1 MKNKRVITLILVM
14 VMASL
19 LLVGCSSTK
28 TSSSPATGASASP
41 AAASAAASSSS
52 NVTTVTDF
60 AGTTFSAAK
69 PVKTVMGLHPIFTML
84 ALRLAPAKVVSV
96 DKVFTTSYLVK
107 GSLTDL
113 LTNLGLDQIKSL
125 PVTNTSIMQPVDP
138 EQVLNLNPDVVVTLN
153 KDINVAKLKDETKK
167 PFVIV
172 SKNTLQDYSKSMR
185 IMGVVLGNTT
195 EANQM
200 ADYWDK
206 IISSITAKTDGIAAS
221 NRLNVYH
228 CASGSIYATVGKD
241 TIMASIVR
249 IAGGNNLG
257 DQISNASNSVNETI
271 TVSMDQILK
280 WNSDVVVANNSK
292 QYQEIMSSP
301 EWKAVNAVKNDRV
314 YCQLKYGKIDGL
326 TTIPGLIWYNAIL
339 TAPGDSSAMDVYYK
353 EAQNYYQLFFKYNI
367 TKDEL
372 NLKQ

>member
-1 MKNKRVITLILVM
+1 MKNKRIIALSLVS

-19 LLVGCSSTK
+19 LLFGCSSTN
-28 TSSSPATGASASP
+28 TSSSPATSASP
-41 AAASAAASSSS
+41 SAASTAASPSS

-60 AGTTFSAAK
+60 AGTTFSSDK
-69 PVKTVMGLHPIFTML
+69 PVKTVMGIHPIFTML
-84 ALRLAPAKVVSV
+84 ALRLAPDKVVSV
-96 DKVFTTSYLVK
+96 DKVFTTQYLAK
-107 GSLTDL
+107 GTLTDL
-113 LTNLGLDQIKSL
+113 LTDLGLEHIKSL
-125 PVTNTSIMQPVDP
+125 PVTNTFMQVVDP

-153 KDINVAKLKDETKK
+153 KDTNAAKLKDETKK

-195 EANQM
+195 EANKM

-206 IISSITAKTDGIAAS
+206 IISSITAKTDVITAS
-221 NRLNVYH
+221 NRLKVYH
-228 CASGSIYATVGKD
+228 CAAGSICATVGKD
-241 TIMASIVR
+241 TIMASVVR

-257 DQISNASNSVNETI
+257 DQISNASNSVNESI

-280 WNSDVVVANNSK
+280 WNPDVVVAANSK

-301 EWKAVNAVKNDRV
+301 EWKAVNAVKNGKV

-326 TTIPGLIWYNAIL
+326 NTLPGLIWYNAML
-339 TAPGDSSAMDVYYK
+339 TAPGDSKAMDAYYK
-353 EAQNYYQLFFKYNI
+353 EAQNFYQLFFKYNI

-372 NLKQ
+372 NIKL